1 MKTITRSV
9 WGSSLQTALL
19 LGQVPTILEFTTLNE
34 KFSVFDEEALAST
47 ERPAMQYYC
56 IGNGGHKNMVGA
68 DGTPYTSPLP
78 HRASDAALYRHLPF
92 ILRRVDN
99 DLTVTERARYG
110 LRRLENIKGINYWAY
125 YLKRIS
131 LSNTA
136 PVINHTIVDGDN
148 KYTEPY
154 SPTLANLNPVPPAMS
169 NEGVITASGDYLS
182 TSSIL
187 TLIFSEQDVAELID
201 VCRIKFNNEAY
212 AVISEIGLT
221 SGVDRVLTVQGP
233 GNTQFNMKEV
243 VAAQIN
249 SFITTHH
256 SVAFTNKGFTQD
268 IELGATEPLLSGADY
283 VSANNG

>member
-9 WGSSLQTALL
+9 WGSALQTSLL
-19 LGQVPTILEFTTLNE
+19 LGQVPTILDHTTLNE
-34 KFSVFDEEALAST
+34 KFGVFADEKLGAS

-56 IGNGGHKNMVGA
+56 IGNGGHKSMVGA
-68 DGTPYTSPLP
+68 DGTQYTSPLP

-92 ILRRVDN
+92 ALRRVDN
-99 DLTVTERARYG
+99 DLTVVERGRYG
-110 LRRLENIKGINYWAY
+110 LRVLLSVNNINYWAY

-136 PVINHTIVDGDN
+136 PAINHTIVDGVN

-154 SPTLANLNPVPPAMS
+154 VPNLANLSPTPPVMS
-169 NEGVITASGDYLS
+169 NTGVITTSGDYLS

-187 TLIFSEQDVAELID
+187 TLIFSEQDVTELINACQILFD
-201 VCRIKFNNEAY
+201 NEAY
-212 AVISEIGLT
+212 AVISEIGLV
-221 SGVDRVLTVQGP
+221 SGVDRVLSVPGT

-243 VAAQIN
+243 IATQIN

-268 IELGATEPLLSGADY
+268 IELGATEPLLSDADY
-283 VSANNG
+283 VSATTG

>member
-1 MKTITRSV
+1 MKTITRTV
-9 WGSSLQTALL
+9 WGSALQTSLL
-19 LGQVPTILEFTTLNE
+19 LGQRPTILEHTTLNE
-34 KFSVFDEEALAST
+34 KFGVFVDEELGIT

-68 DGTPYTSPLP
+68 DGIPYTSPLP

-92 ILRRVDN
+92 VLRRVDN
-99 DLTVTERARYG
+99 DLGVTERARYA
-110 LRRLENIKGINYWAY
+110 LRVLLNIGGVNYWAY

-136 PVINHTIVDGDN
+136 PVINHTIVEGDT
-148 KYTEPY
+148 KHTEPY
-154 SPTLANLNPVPPAMS
+154 VPNLGNLNPTPPVMS
-169 NEGVITASGDYLS
+169 NTGVITSSGDYLS

-187 TLIFSEQDVAELID
+187 TLIFSEADVQELID
-201 VCRIKFNNEAY
+201 VCRIMFDNEAY
-212 AVISEIGLT
+212 AVISEIGLV
-221 SGVDRVLTVQGP
+221 SGCDRVLSVQGP

-243 VAAQIN
+243 IAAQVN

-268 IELGATEPLLSGADY
+268 IELGATEPLLSDADY

>member
-9 WGSSLQTALL
+9 WGSALQTSLL
-19 LGQVPTILEFTTLNE
+19 LGQVPTILDHTTLNE
-34 KFSVFDEEALAST
+34 KFGVFTDEKLGAS

-56 IGNGGHKNMVGA
+56 IGNGGHKSMVGA
-68 DGTPYTSPLP
+68 DGTQYTSPLP

-92 ILRRVDN
+92 VLRRVDN
-99 DLTVTERARYG
+99 DLTVVERGRYG
-110 LRRLENIKGINYWAY
+110 LRVLLSVNNINYWAY

-136 PVINHTIVDGDN
+136 PAINHTIVDGVN

-154 SPTLANLNPVPPAMS
+154 VPNLANLSPTPPLMS
-169 NEGVITASGDYLS
+169 NTGVITTSGDYLS

-187 TLIFSEQDVAELID
+187 TLIFSEQDVTELINACQILFD
-201 VCRIKFNNEAY
+201 NEAY
-212 AVISEIGLT
+212 AVISEIGLV
-221 SGVDRVLTVQGP
+221 SGVDRVLSVPGT

-243 VAAQIN
+243 IAAQIN

-268 IELGATEPLLSGADY
+268 IELGATEPLLSDADY
-283 VSANNG
+283 VSATTG

>member
-9 WGSSLQTALL
+9 WGSALQTSLL
-19 LGQVPTILEFTTLNE
+19 LGQRPTILEHTTLNE
-34 KFSVFDEEALAST
+34 KFGVFAEEELGTT

-68 DGTPYTSPLP
+68 DGIPYTSPLP

-92 ILRRVDN
+92 VLRRTDN
-99 DLTVTERARYG
+99 DLTVVDRTRYG
-110 LRRLENIKGINYWAY
+110 LRVLLSIGGVNYWAY

-131 LSNTA
+131 LSNSA
-136 PVINHTIVDGDN
+136 PAINHTIVDGAN
-148 KYTEPY
+148 KHTEPY
-154 SPTLANLNPVPPAMS
+154 VPNLGNLNPTPPAMS
-169 NEGVITASGDYLS
+169 NTGVITSSGDYLS

-187 TLIFSEQDVAELID
+187 TLIFSEQDVIELID
-201 VCRIKFNNEAY
+201 ACRIMFDNEAY

-221 SGVDRVLTVQGP
+221 SGVDRVLSVPGP

-243 VAAQIN
+243 IAAQIN

-268 IELGATEPLLSGADY
+268 IELGATEPLLSDADY

>member
-9 WGSSLQTALL
+9 WGSALQTSLL
-19 LGQVPTILEFTTLNE
+19 LGQRPTILDHTTLNE
-34 KFSVFDEEALAST
+34 KFGVLVDEELGET

-68 DGTPYTSPLP
+68 DGVPYTSPLP

-92 ILRRVDN
+92 VLRRVDN
-99 DLTVTERARYG
+99 DLTVIERGRYA
-110 LRRLENIKGINYWAY
+110 LRVLLNIGGVNYWAY

-131 LSNTA
+131 LANTA
-136 PVINHTIVDGDN
+136 PAINHTIVDGDN
-148 KYTEPY
+148 KNTVPY
-154 SPTLANLNPVPPAMS
+154 VPNLANLNPTPPAMS
-169 NEGVITASGDYLS
+169 NVGVITSSGDYLS

-187 TLIFSEQDVAELID
+187 TLIFSEQDVKELIEA
-201 VCRIKFNNEAY
+201 CRIMFDNEAY
-212 AVISEIGLT
+212 AVISEIGLC
-221 SGVDRVLTVQGP
+221 SGVDRTATVQGP

-243 VAAQIN
+243 IACQVN

-268 IELGATEPLLSGADY
+268 IELGATEPLLSDADY

>member
-9 WGSSLQTALL
+9 WGSALQTSLL
-19 LGQVPTILEFTTLNE
+19 LGQRPTILEHTTLNE
-34 KFSVFDEEALAST
+34 KFGVFAEEELGTT

-68 DGTPYTSPLP
+68 DGVPYTSPLP

-92 ILRRVDN
+92 VLRRTDN
-99 DLTVTERARYG
+99 DLTVVERARYG
-110 LRRLENIKGINYWAY
+110 LRVLLSIGGVNYWAY

-131 LSNTA
+131 LSNSA
-136 PVINHTIVDGDN
+136 PAINHTVVDGAN
-148 KYTEPY
+148 KHTEPY
-154 SPTLANLNPVPPAMS
+154 VPNLGNLNPTPPAMS
-169 NEGVITASGDYLS
+169 NTGVISSSGDYLS

-187 TLIFSEQDVAELID
+187 TLIFSEQDVIELID
-201 VCRIKFNNEAY
+201 ACRILYDNEAY
-212 AVISEIGLT
+212 AVISEIGLC
-221 SGVDRVLTVQGP
+221 SGVDRVLSVQGP

-243 VAAQIN
+243 IATQIN

-268 IELGATEPLLSGADY
+268 IELGATEPLLSDADY